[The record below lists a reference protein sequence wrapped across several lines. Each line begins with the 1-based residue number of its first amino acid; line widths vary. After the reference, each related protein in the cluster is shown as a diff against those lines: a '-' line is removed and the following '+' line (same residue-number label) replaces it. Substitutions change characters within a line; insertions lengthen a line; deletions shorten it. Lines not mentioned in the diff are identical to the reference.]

1 MKKIFLLT
9 AFLAAVTACSPEMV
23 TVRFFLQDGTGFSA
37 SVSVETGTVLQPENP
52 VRDGYLFKGW
62 YTQSEGGSRWDFT
75 QPLTRSMNFYAQW
88 EKKIHY
94 VTFYPGYE
102 GADASPVRQ
111 AFYENDEGLL
121 IPNPFRRDGYKFL
134 GWSPSADSS
143 DIAYTDRALFRMGTV
158 DAALYAVWG
167 YPGPDEYSIVFHS
180 NIPGDDRTAVQTVTE
195 GTATVLQ
202 RNTFVYEGHLF
213 LGWSENS
220 AATAPAYPD
229 GGEWVAG
236 KGDVN
241 LYAVWAELLT
251 VEFDA
256 NGGTAVEA
264 VTVTKGSPV
273 PRPADPVL
281 SGKIFYAWMKEGARW
296 DFSQQVDSSMKL
308 TAKWVD
314 YAVSYTALNRID
326 LNADWTNYNG
336 SESFFDSAA
345 GTGLWVFDAA
355 VTAVPEKAFYGNTDL
370 VSVRLPATVTGLGSY
385 AFYNCT
391 SLTDVQ
397 INGSPTAVPAYAF
410 YNCKKLKSVT
420 IPDSVT
426 SFGNGAFSICPSL
439 ESIRIPEGVTDL
451 GRETFLGATSLKSVS
466 IPSSV
471 QTLEMS
477 VFFACTGL
485 ETVVLEEGVTTI
497 DDTAFGYCTSLTE
510 IGIPA
515 SVTVIKG
522 AVFTECSSLATVT
535 VKNSTPPTG
544 VTELTFPASV
554 TAIRVPTAETED
566 YKAAAG
572 WLHYKEVITGF

>member
-9 AFLAAVTACSPEMV
+9 ALLAAVTACSPEMV

-134 GWSPSADSS
+134 GWS
-143 DIAYTDRALFRMGTV
+143 
-158 DAALYAVWG
+158 
-167 YPGPDEYSIVFHS
+167 
-180 NIPGDDRTAVQTVTE
+180 
-195 GTATVLQ
+195 
-202 RNTFVYEGHLF
+202 
-213 LGWSENS
+213 ENS

-296 DFSQQVDSSMKL
+296 DFSQSVDSSMKL

-336 SESFFDSAA
+336 SESFFDSAT

-397 INGSPTAVPAYAF
+397 IDGSPTAVPAYAF

-471 QTLEMS
+471 KTLEMS

-554 TAIRVPTAETED
+554 TAIRVPTTETED

>member
-1 MKKIFLLT
+1 MMSLPLAMPPLMPPSLFVKVWPAASAIRSLL
-9 AFLAAVTACSPEMV
+9 
-23 TVRFFLQDGTGFSA
+23 
-37 SVSVETGTVLQPENP
+37 VLP
-52 VRDGYLFKGW
+52 VRRAAANPAPNSTPLMPGMAN
-62 YTQSEGGSRWDFT
+62 SRW
-75 QPLTRSMNFYAQW
+75 
-88 EKKIHY
+88 
-94 VTFYPGYE
+94 
-102 GADASPVRQ
+102 
-111 AFYENDEGLL
+111 
-121 IPNPFRRDGYKFL
+121 
-134 GWSPSADSS
+134 
-143 DIAYTDRALFRMGTV
+143 
-158 DAALYAVWG
+158 
-167 YPGPDEYSIVFHS
+167 
-180 NIPGDDRTAVQTVTE
+180 
-195 GTATVLQ
+195 
-202 RNTFVYEGHLF
+202 
-213 LGWSENS
+213 
-220 AATAPAYPD
+220 AATD
-229 GGEWVAG
+229 STES
-236 KGDVN
+236 K
-241 LYAVWAELLT
+241 
-251 VEFDA
+251 
-256 NGGTAVEA
+256 
-264 VTVTKGSPV
+264 KGSPV

-296 DFSQQVDSSMKL
+296 DFSQPVDSSMKL

-385 AFYNCT
+385 AFYNC
-391 SLTDVQ
+391 
-397 INGSPTAVPAYAF
+397 
-410 YNCKKLKSVT
+410 KKLKSVT

-471 QTLEMS
+471 KTLEMS

-485 ETVVLEEGVTTI
+485 ESVVLEEGLETI

-535 VKNSTPPTG
+535 VKNSTPPTD